1 METKNISQG
10 IIDAILKLG
19 LISLGIFL
27 LIELK
32 VLLAY
37 LVVAAIISLIGRP
50 IVLFLK
56 NKLKFNNLLAASF
69 SLLVLVGVLFG
80 IISLFIP
87 LVIQQGENLSLL
99 NVDELEY
106 KLEKLMNE
114 ISLFFNLDPTNIAQY
129 SSLKNIIN
137 TDNLGAIPEF
147 LNHLLSILG
156 SFTIGLFSVTF
167 ISFFLLKD
175 SHILENAILV
185 FVNDK
190 SEGRLKKSFEKI
202 KNLLSR
208 YFLGL
213 LLQISILLVMYSIIL
228 LIFGIKN
235 AIVIAF
241 LCALLNL
248 IPYIGPLIGAVLMM
262 FLTMTS
268 NVEADFSAVI
278 LPKTIYVMIGFF
290 IGQLIDNFFSQPF
303 IFSNSVKSHP
313 LEIFIVILAGGTLLG
328 TTGMIVAIPLYTAL
342 KVIFK
347 TFMSENKIVRSLTQ
361 DL

>member
-1 METKNISQG
+1 MEAKNISQG
-10 IIDAILKLG
+10 IINAILKLG

-27 LIELK
+27 LMELN
-32 VLLAY
+32 VLLIY

-313 LEIFIVILAGGTLLG
+313 LEIFIVILAGGTLMG

-347 TFMSENKIVRSLTQ
+347 TFMSENKIVRSLTK

>member
-1 METKNISQG
+1 MESKNISTG
-10 IIDAILKLG
+10 IVSAALKLG

-27 LIELK
+27 LLELK
-32 VLLAY
+32 VLLIY

-50 IVLFLK
+50 IVLFLRR
-56 NKLKFNNLLAASF
+56 KLKFTNLLAATTTLF
-69 SLLVLVGVLFG
+69 VLGGILFG
-80 IISLFIP
+80 IFSLFIP

-99 NVDELEY
+99 NLN
-106 KLEKLMNE
+106 KLEKNLEILMNE
-114 ISLFFNLDPTNIAQY
+114 ITIFFNLKRSSIEQY
-129 SSLKNIIN
+129 SSLNSIIN
-137 TDNLGAIPEF
+137 VDNLGAIPEF
-147 LNHLLSILG
+147 LNYLLSVLG

-185 FVNDK
+185 FVDDK
-190 SEGRLKKSFEKI
+190 IEGRLKKSFEKI

-213 LLQISILLVMYSIIL
+213 LLQITILLFIYSIVL

-268 NVEADFSAVI
+268 NLEADFSSVI

-290 IGQLIDNFFSQPF
+290 IGQLIDNFLSQPM
-303 IFSNSVKSHP
+303 IFSKSVKSHP
-313 LEIFIVILAGGTLLG
+313 LEIFIVILTGGTLMG
-328 TTGMIVAIPLYTAL
+328 TTGMIVAVPLYTAL

-347 TFMSENKIVRSLTQ
+347 AFLSENKIVKSLTQ

>member
-1 METKNISQG
+1 
-10 IIDAILKLG
+10 
-19 LISLGIFL
+19 
-27 LIELK
+27 
-32 VLLAY
+32 
-37 LVVAAIISLIGRP
+37 
-50 IVLFLK
+50 
-56 NKLKFNNLLAASF
+56 
-69 SLLVLVGVLFG
+69 
-80 IISLFIP
+80 
-87 LVIQQGENLSLL
+87 VIQQGENLSLL

-268 NVEADFSAVI
+268 NMEADFSAVI

-313 LEIFIVILAGGTLLG
+313 LEIFIVILAGGTLMG

-347 TFMSENKIVRSLTQ
+347 TFMSENKIVKSLTQ

>member
-10 IIDAILKLG
+10 IINAILKLG

-32 VLLAY
+32 VLLVY

-313 LEIFIVILAGGTLLG
+313 LEIFIVILAGGTLMG

>member
-1 METKNISQG
+1 METKSISQG
-10 IIDAILKLG
+10 IINAILKLG

-27 LIELK
+27 LMELK
-32 VLLAY
+32 VLLIY

-99 NVDELEY
+99 SVDELEY
-106 KLEKLMNE
+106 KFEKLMNE
-114 ISLFFNLDPTNIAQY
+114 ISLFINLDPTNIAQY

-190 SEGRLKKSFEKI
+190 SEGRMKKSFEKI
-202 KNLLSR
+202 KNLLSS

-313 LEIFIVILAGGTLLG
+313 LEIFIMIIAGGTLMG
-328 TTGMIVAIPLYTAL
+328 TTGMIVAIPIYTAL

>member
-1 METKNISQG
+1 MEAKNISQG
-10 IIDAILKLG
+10 ILNAILKLG
-19 LISLGIFL
+19 LILLGLFL
-27 LIELK
+27 LIELR
-32 VLLAY
+32 VLLVY

-56 NKLKFNNLLAASF
+56 NKLKFSNLLAASVTLF
-69 SLLVLVGVLFG
+69 ILGSLLFG

-87 LVIQQGENLSLL
+87 LIIQQGENLSLL
-99 NVDELEY
+99 NLSELEY

-114 ISLFFNLDPTNIAQY
+114 ISLFLNFDQTNIEQY
-129 SSLKNIIN
+129 SSLKNFFS
-137 TDNLGAIPEF
+137 TDNLGVIPEF
-147 LNHLLSILG
+147 LNHLLSLLG
-156 SFTIGLFSVTF
+156 SFTIALFSVTF
-167 ISFFLLKD
+167 VSFFLLKD
-175 SHILENAILV
+175 SQILENAILV

-213 LLQISILLVMYSIIL
+213 LLQITILLIMYSIIL

-248 IPYIGPLIGAVLMM
+248 IPYIGPVIGAVLMVL
-262 FLTMTS
+262 LTMTS
-268 NVEADFSAVI
+268 NLDADFSSVI

-290 IGQLIDNFFSQPF
+290 IGQMIDNFFSQPF
-303 IFSNSVKSHP
+303 IFSKSVKSHP
-313 LEIFIVILAGGTLLG
+313 LEIFIVILAGGTLMG
-328 TTGMIVAIPLYTAL
+328 TMGMIVAIPLYTAL
-342 KVIFK
+342 KVVLK
-347 TFMSENKIVRSLTQ
+347 AFMSENKIVKSLTQ

>member
-1 METKNISQG
+1 MEAKNISQG
-10 IIDAILKLG
+10 ILNAILKLG
-19 LISLGIFL
+19 LITLGIFL

-32 VLLAY
+32 VLLVY

-50 IVLFLK
+50 IVLFLR
-56 NKLKFNNLLAASF
+56 NKLKFSNLLAASV
-69 SLLVLVGVLFG
+69 SLLVLGSLLFG

-99 NVDELEY
+99 NLNELEY

-114 ISLFFNLDPTNIAQY
+114 ISLFLNLDPTNIEQY
-129 SSLKNIIN
+129 SSLKNFIN
-137 TDNLGAIPEF
+137 TDNLGVIPEF
-147 LNHLLSILG
+147 LNHLLSLLG

-185 FVNDK
+185 FVNEK

-202 KNLLSR
+202 KNLLSQ

-213 LLQISILLVMYSIIL
+213 LLQITILLIMYSIIL
-228 LIFGIKN
+228 LLFGIKN

-268 NVEADFSAVI
+268 NLEADFSTVI

-313 LEIFIVILAGGTLLG
+313 LEIFIVILAGGTLMG

-347 TFMSENKIVRSLTQ
+347 AFLSENKIVKSLTQ

>member
-32 VLLAY
+32 VLLVY
-37 LVVAAIISLIGRP
+37 LLVAAIISLIGRP

-313 LEIFIVILAGGTLLG
+313 LEIFIVILAGGTLMG

>member
-1 METKNISQG
+1 MEAKNISQG
-10 IIDAILKLG
+10 IINAILKLG
-19 LISLGIFL
+19 LISLAIFL
-27 LIELK
+27 LMELK
-32 VLLAY
+32 VLLIY

-99 NVDELEY
+99 SVDELEY

-137 TDNLGAIPEF
+137 ADNLGAIPEF

-175 SHILENAILV
+175 SHILENTILV

-213 LLQISILLVMYSIIL
+213 LLQISILLFMYSIIL

-278 LPKTIYVMIGFF
+278 LPKTVYVMIGFF

-313 LEIFIVILAGGTLLG
+313 LEIFIVIISGGTLMG

>member
-1 METKNISQG
+1 MEAKNISQG
-10 IIDAILKLG
+10 ILNAILKLG
-19 LISLGIFL
+19 LITLGIFL

-32 VLLAY
+32 VLLVY

-50 IVLFLK
+50 IVLFLR
-56 NKLKFNNLLAASF
+56 NKLKFSNLLAASV
-69 SLLVLVGVLFG
+69 SLLVLGSLLFG

-99 NVDELEY
+99 NLNELEY

-114 ISLFFNLDPTNIAQY
+114 ISLFLNLDPTNIEQY
-129 SSLKNIIN
+129 SSLKNFIN
-137 TDNLGAIPEF
+137 TDNLGVIPEF
-147 LNHLLSILG
+147 LNHLFSLLG

-185 FVNDK
+185 FVNEK

-213 LLQISILLVMYSIIL
+213 LLQITILLIMYSIIL
-228 LIFGIKN
+228 LLFGIKN

-268 NVEADFSAVI
+268 NLEADFSTVI

-303 IFSNSVKSHP
+303 IFSNSVRSHP
-313 LEIFIVILAGGTLLG
+313 LEIFIVILAGGTLMG

-347 TFMSENKIVRSLTQ
+347 AFLSENKIVKSLTQ

>member
-32 VLLAY
+32 VLLVY

-106 KLEKLMNE
+106 KLEKLINE

-313 LEIFIVILAGGTLLG
+313 LEIFIVILAGGTLMG

>member
-1 METKNISQG
+1 MEAKNISQG
-10 IIDAILKLG
+10 ILNSILKLG
-19 LISLGIFL
+19 LITLGIFL

-32 VLLAY
+32 VLLVY

-50 IVLFLK
+50 IVLFLR
-56 NKLKFNNLLAASF
+56 NKLKFSNLLAASV
-69 SLLVLVGVLFG
+69 SLLVLGSLLFG

-87 LVIQQGENLSLL
+87 LVIQQGENLSLINL
-99 NVDELEY
+99 NELEY

-185 FVNDK
+185 FINDK

-268 NVEADFSAVI
+268 NMEADFSAVI

-313 LEIFIVILAGGTLLG
+313 LEIFIVILAGGTLMG

-347 TFMSENKIVRSLTQ
+347 TFLSENKIVKSLTQ

>member
-32 VLLAY
+32 VLLVY

-69 SLLVLVGVLFG
+69 SLLVLVGILFG

-99 NVDELEY
+99 NVDELQY

-175 SHILENAILV
+175 SHILESAILL

-190 SEGRLKKSFEKI
+190 SKVRLQKSFEKI

-303 IFSNSVKSHP
+303 IFSNRVKSHP
-313 LEIFIVILAGGTLLG
+313 LEIFIVIIAGGTLMG

>member
-1 METKNISQG
+1 MDAKNISQG
-10 IIDAILKLG
+10 IINAILKLG

-27 LIELK
+27 LMELK
-32 VLLAY
+32 VLLIY

-147 LNHLLSILG
+147 LNNLLSILG

-175 SHILENAILV
+175 SHILENAILI

-268 NVEADFSAVI
+268 NMEADFSAVI

-313 LEIFIVILAGGTLLG
+313 LEIFIVILAGGTLMG

>member
-1 METKNISQG
+1 MEAKNISQG
-10 IIDAILKLG
+10 ILNAILKLG
-19 LISLGIFL
+19 LITLGIFL

-32 VLLAY
+32 VLLVY

-50 IVLFLK
+50 IVLFLR
-56 NKLKFNNLLAASF
+56 NKLKFSNLLAASV
-69 SLLVLVGVLFG
+69 SLLVLGSLLFG

-99 NVDELEY
+99 NLNELEY

-114 ISLFFNLDPTNIAQY
+114 ISLFLNLDPTNIEQY
-129 SSLKNIIN
+129 SSLKNFIN
-137 TDNLGAIPEF
+137 TDNLGVIPEF
-147 LNHLLSILG
+147 LNHLLSLLG

-185 FVNDK
+185 FVNEK

-213 LLQISILLVMYSIIL
+213 LLQITILLIMYSIIL
-228 LIFGIKN
+228 LLFGIKN

-268 NVEADFSAVI
+268 NLEADFSTVI

-313 LEIFIVILAGGTLLG
+313 LEIFIVILAGGTLMG
-328 TTGMIVAIPLYTAL
+328 ATGMIVAIPLYTAL

-347 TFMSENKIVRSLTQ
+347 AFLSENKIVKSLTQ

>member
-1 METKNISQG
+1 MEAKNISQG
-10 IIDAILKLG
+10 IINAILKLG

-27 LIELK
+27 LMELK
-32 VLLAY
+32 VLLIY

-114 ISLFFNLDPTNIAQY
+114 ISLFLNLDPTNIAQY

-147 LNHLLSILG
+147 LNNLLSILG

-313 LEIFIVILAGGTLLG
+313 LEIFIMIIAGGTLMG
-328 TTGMIVAIPLYTAL
+328 TTGMIVAIPIYTAL

>member
-1 METKNISQG
+1 MEAKNISQG
-10 IIDAILKLG
+10 IINAILKLG

-27 LIELK
+27 LMELK
-32 VLLAY
+32 VLLIY

-268 NVEADFSAVI
+268 NMEADFSAVI

-313 LEIFIVILAGGTLLG
+313 LEIFIVILAGGTLMG

-347 TFMSENKIVRSLTQ
+347 TFMSENKIVKSLTQ

>member
-1 METKNISQG
+1 MEAKNISRG
-10 IIDAILKLG
+10 IIDSVLKLG
-19 LISLGIFL
+19 LISLGIL
-27 LIELK
+27 LMIELK

-50 IVLFLK
+50 ITLFLK
-56 NKLKFNNLLAASF
+56 NKLKFNNLLAAST
-69 SLLVLVGVLFG
+69 SLLVLVSVLFG
-80 IISLFIP
+80 FISLFIP
-87 LVIQQGENLSLL
+87 LVVQQGENLSLL
-99 NVDELEY
+99 NVDELGY
-106 KLEKLMNE
+106 KLEKLTNE
-114 ISLFFNLDPTNIAQY
+114 IILFFNLDPTNIEQY
-129 SSLKNIIN
+129 SSAKNIIN
-137 TDNLGAIPEF
+137 IENLGVIPEF

-156 SFTIGLFSVTF
+156 NFTVGLFSVTF

-175 SHILENAILV
+175 NHILENAILV
-185 FVNDK
+185 FVSDK

-213 LLQISILLVMYSIIL
+213 LLQISILMLIYSIVL

-248 IPYIGPLIGAVLMM
+248 IPYIGPLIAAVLMM

-268 NVEADFSAVI
+268 NLEADFSSVI
-278 LPKTIYVMIGFF
+278 LPKTIYVMTGFF
-290 IGQLIDNFFSQPF
+290 IGQLIDNFVSQPF

-313 LEIFIVILAGGTLLG
+313 LEIFIVILAGGSLMG
-328 TTGMIVAIPLYTAL
+328 TTGMIVAIPLYTSI

-347 TFMSENKIVRSLTQ
+347 TFMSKNKIVRSLTQ

>member
-1 METKNISQG
+1 MEAKNISQG
-10 IIDAILKLG
+10 ILNAILKLG
-19 LISLGIFL
+19 LITLGIFL

-32 VLLAY
+32 VLLVY

-50 IVLFLK
+50 IVLFLR
-56 NKLKFNNLLAASF
+56 NKLKFSNLLATSV
-69 SLLVLVGVLFG
+69 SLLVLGSLLFG

-99 NVDELEY
+99 NLNELEY

-114 ISLFFNLDPTNIAQY
+114 ISLFLNLDPTNIEQY
-129 SSLKNIIN
+129 SSLKNFIN
-137 TDNLGAIPEF
+137 TDNLGVIPEF
-147 LNHLLSILG
+147 LNHLLSLLG

-185 FVNDK
+185 FVNEK

-213 LLQISILLVMYSIIL
+213 LLQITILLIMYSIIL
-228 LIFGIKN
+228 LLFGIKN

-268 NVEADFSAVI
+268 NLEADFSTVI

-313 LEIFIVILAGGTLLG
+313 LEIFIVILAGGTLMG

-347 TFMSENKIVRSLTQ
+347 AFLSENKIVKSLTQ

>member
-1 METKNISQG
+1 MEAKNISQG
-10 IIDAILKLG
+10 IINAILKLG

-27 LIELK
+27 LMELK
-32 VLLAY
+32 VLLIY
-37 LVVAAIISLIGRP
+37 LIVAAIISLIGRP

-56 NKLKFNNLLAASF
+56 NKLKFNNLLAASV

-114 ISLFFNLDPTNIAQY
+114 ISLFFKFDPTNIEQY

-137 TDNLGAIPEF
+137 IENLGAIPEF

-156 SFTIGLFSVTF
+156 SFTVGLFSVSF

-185 FVNDK
+185 FVSDK

-213 LLQISILLVMYSIIL
+213 LLQISILMVIYSIVL

-290 IGQLIDNFFSQPF
+290 IGQLIDNFLSQPF

-313 LEIFIVILAGGTLLG
+313 LEIFIVILAGGTLMG

-347 TFMSENKIVRSLTQ
+347 TFMAENKIVRSLTQ

>member
-1 METKNISQG
+1 MESKNISQG
-10 IIDAILKLG
+10 IIAAVLKLS
-19 LISLGIFL
+19 LISLGFFL
-27 LIELK
+27 LIQIK
-32 VLLAY
+32 VLLVY
-37 LVVAAIISLIGRP
+37 LIVAAIISLIGRP

-56 NKLKFNNLLAASF
+56 KRLKFNNLMAASF
-69 SLLVLVGVLFG
+69 SLLVLGGVLFG

-87 LVIQQGENLSLL
+87 LVIQQGDNLSLL
-99 NVDELEY
+99 NINELEK
-106 KLEKLMNE
+106 KLEKLVYE
-114 ISLFFNLDPTNIAQY
+114 ISLFFNVDTTNIKNY
-129 SSLKNIIN
+129 SSLTNIIN
-137 TDNLGAIPEF
+137 VDSLGAIPEF
-147 LNHLLSILG
+147 LNYLLSILG
-156 SFTIGLFSVTF
+156 NFTIGLFSVTF

-175 SHILENAILV
+175 SHILENTILV

-190 SEGRLKKSFEKI
+190 SEGQLKKSFEKI

-213 LLQISILLVMYSIIL
+213 LLQLTILLVMYSTIL

-235 AIVIAF
+235 AIVISF

-248 IPYIGPLIGAVLMM
+248 IPYIGPLIGAFLMM
-262 FLTMTS
+262 FLSMTS
-268 NVEADFSAVI
+268 NLEAEFSTVI

-313 LEIFIVILAGGTLLG
+313 LEIFIVIIACGSVMG

-342 KVIFK
+342 KVVFK
-347 TFMSENKIVRSLTQ
+347 AFLSENKIVKSLTQ

>member
-1 METKNISQG
+1 
-10 IIDAILKLG
+10 
-19 LISLGIFL
+19 
-27 LIELK
+27 
-32 VLLAY
+32 
-37 LVVAAIISLIGRP
+37 
-50 IVLFLK
+50 
-56 NKLKFNNLLAASF
+56 
-69 SLLVLVGVLFG
+69 
-80 IISLFIP
+80 

-99 NVDELEY
+99 NLN
-106 KLEKLMNE
+106 KLEKNLEILMNE
-114 ISLFFNLDPTNIAQY
+114 ITIFFNLKRSSIEQY
-129 SSLKNIIN
+129 SSLNSIIN
-137 TDNLGAIPEF
+137 VDNLGAIPEF
-147 LNHLLSILG
+147 LNYLLSVLG

-167 ISFFLLKD
+167 TSFFLLKD

-185 FVNDK
+185 FVDDK

-213 LLQISILLVMYSIIL
+213 LLQIIILLFIYSIVL

-268 NVEADFSAVI
+268 NLEADFSLVI

-290 IGQLIDNFFSQPF
+290 IGQLIDNFLSQPM
-303 IFSNSVKSHP
+303 IFSKSVKS
-313 LEIFIVILAGGTLLG
+313 LEIPLLFALLYLFLGARSGRSDERSVLDSTRFVRGLARMTSTDLVVNLTNLLKLQLFIKKTMCLKKNSKLVLKLLELLKPYLLLRSSQRPLVKFYILGLKLATL
-328 TTGMIVAIPLYTAL
+328 
-342 KVIFK
+342 
-347 TFMSENKIVRSLTQ
+347 
-361 DL
+361 

>member
-1 METKNISQG
+1 MEAKNISRG
-10 IIDAILKLG
+10 IIDSVLKLG
-19 LISLGIFL
+19 LISLGIL
-27 LIELK
+27 LMIELK

-50 IVLFLK
+50 ITLFLK
-56 NKLKFNNLLAASF
+56 NKLKFNNLLAAST
-69 SLLVLVGVLFG
+69 SLLVLVSVLFG
-80 IISLFIP
+80 FISLFIP
-87 LVIQQGENLSLL
+87 LVVQQGENLSLL
-99 NVDELEY
+99 NVDELGY
-106 KLEKLMNE
+106 KLEKLTNE
-114 ISLFFNLDPTNIAQY
+114 IILFFNLDPTNIEQY
-129 SSLKNIIN
+129 SSAKNIIN
-137 TDNLGAIPEF
+137 IENLGVIPEF

-156 SFTIGLFSVTF
+156 NFTIGLFSVTF

-185 FVNDK
+185 FVSDK

-213 LLQISILLVMYSIIL
+213 LLQISILMLIYSIVL

-268 NVEADFSAVI
+268 NVEADFSSVI
-278 LPKTIYVMIGFF
+278 LPKTIYVMTGFF
-290 IGQLIDNFFSQPF
+290 IGQLIDNFVSQPF

-313 LEIFIVILAGGTLLG
+313 LEIFIVILAGGSLMG
-328 TTGMIVAIPLYTAL
+328 TTGMIVAIPLYTSI

-347 TFMSENKIVRSLTQ
+347 TFMSKNKIVRSLTQ

>member
-32 VLLAY
+32 VLLVY
-37 LVVAAIISLIGRP
+37 IVVAAIISLIGRP

-167 ISFFLLKD
+167 IAFFLLKD
-175 SHILENAILV
+175 SHILESAILV

-313 LEIFIVILAGGTLLG
+313 LEIFIVILAGGTLMG